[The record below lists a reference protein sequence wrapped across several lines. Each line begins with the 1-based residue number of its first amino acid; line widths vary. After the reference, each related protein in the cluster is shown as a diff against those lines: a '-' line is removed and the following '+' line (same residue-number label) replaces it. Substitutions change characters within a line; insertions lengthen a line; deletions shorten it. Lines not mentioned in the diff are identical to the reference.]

1 MRSMTGYSKLS
12 YQDDKYALNM
22 ELKSVNNKNLNLKI
36 KLPYNLNFLEGAIRT
51 EIASKVSRGSLDL
64 KIEFSDLRDLGK
76 LFDYN
81 KEQSKGYMN
90 VLLEMEKDFNE
101 KFSNKMDILVRNL
114 NVIKKNDFE
123 IDEEEYTNF
132 ILGKIKELLTPFI
145 KTREEE
151 GERLRIYFLERISVL
166 EANIDEI
173 KKYKDQ
179 VVEIYKNKLL
189 ERLDKIKGNIEF
201 KEEDILKEILLFTD
215 KSDISEEI
223 SRLDSHM
230 EQLKKELS
238 LKGVAVG
245 KKIDFILQEIY
256 RELNTTGVK
265 SNLYEISKLI
275 VECKNE
281 LEKIRE
287 QSMNIE

>member
-76 LFDYN
+76 LFDYD

-256 RELNTTGVK
+256 RELKTTGVK